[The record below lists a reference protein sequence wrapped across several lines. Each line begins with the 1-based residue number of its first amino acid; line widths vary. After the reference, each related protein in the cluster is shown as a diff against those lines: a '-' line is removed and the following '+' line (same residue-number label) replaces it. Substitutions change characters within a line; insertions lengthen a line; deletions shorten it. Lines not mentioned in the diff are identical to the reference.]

1 MAFGVGLT
9 QTLSSAAG
17 TTSIVLTDVETSG
30 GEYTSADLIGK
41 TAMIDFNIFSN
52 DGNGSLLKVDDV
64 YLFNSG
70 TGTVTITPGN
80 YLLQIY

>member
-1 MAFGVGLT
+1 M
-9 QTLSSAAG
+9 SSASQYLSGALPTPSISSTLLTPE
-17 TTSIVLTDVETSG
+17 TTEG
-30 GEYTSADLIGK
+30 GSYTSADLIGK
-41 TAMIDFNIFSN
+41 TAMTDFNIFSN